1 MFSDYLKVT
10 ANFVW
15 SDMTLKHKIYSVH
28 HCLNICTTDHT
39 SSFSFT
45 ERNPF
50 IHQRQDVSSL
60 GHDDITI

>member
-10 ANFVW
+10 DNFVW
-15 SDMTLKHKIYSVH
+15 SYMTLNHKIYSVH
-28 HCLNICTTDHT
+28 HCLNMHPDHT

-50 IHQRQDVSSL
+50 IHQRQDVGSL
-60 GHDDITI
+60 GHDNITI